1 MKETFKHYV
10 EYVAL
15 GIEAAGV
22 VVMVL
27 GILFATWR
35 YLFNKHEHGSSYRTF
50 RHDLG
55 KAILLGLEILVAGDI
70 IATVSINPSLRQV
83 AVLGLIVLI
92 RTFLSF
98 SLEVELQGRWPWQKK
113 SIAEKDEN
121 NTL

>member
-1 MKETFKHYV
+1 MKETLKHYV

-15 GIEAAGV
+15 GVELAGV
-22 VVMVL
+22 VIMVV
-27 GILFATWR
+27 GILFAAWR
-35 YLFNKHEHGSSYRTF
+35 YFFDRHEHGSSYRTF

-70 IATVSINPSLRQV
+70 IATVSMNPTLQQV
-83 AVLGLIVLI
+83 YILGLIVLI

-113 SIAEKDEN
+113 SIKEEDED